1 MKRWARLTRLD
12 KDSYK
17 MKNGSLKARLD
28 EDSKNKN
35 IEWKIALWGARLLK
49 VNIKNEKWLL
59 GSKAGWRF

>member
-1 MKRWARLTRLD
+1 MLEKNP
-12 KDSYK
+12 YK
-17 MKNGSLKARLD
+17 YNGESLVFD